1 MFRAEKSSGVA
12 GYRPVGRGPWCVS
25 AVRPGFEGV
34 MSARAQISLRR
45 NLHPLPVIREFFAA
59 IEANNVRTRLK
70 CGCGAALP
78 SPYTHRKT
86 QFPVPTS
93 EKKA

>member
-1 MFRAEKSSGVA
+1 M
-12 GYRPVGRGPWCVS
+12 
-25 AVRPGFEGV
+25 RPGFEGA
-34 MSARAQISLRR
+34 MCTRAQISLRR

-59 IEANNVRTRLK
+59 IEANNVRAGLK
-70 CGCGAALP
+70 CGRGAALP
-78 SPYTHRKT
+78 PPCTHRKT